1 MLTTSV
7 GLGMQLCSAPSVPSV
22 RCFKPSCSRH
32 THATGQCAL
41 AARLHLAVRPVPTRP
56 VAHRAEPSRAVP
68 RRRSPAAVRVR
79 PPPGR
84 CCCCASVPAGAVGRW
99 RGRASGLGQTVGIG
113 RRIGAPRADGITPGG
128 EPRIPHGWDLGGE
141 SERGGQEGGRERRV
155 LVDSHFRRYLSHR
168 ILGSL
173 IRGLLECV
181 HTGR

>member
-1 MLTTSV
+1 M
-7 GLGMQLCSAPSVPSV
+7 
-22 RCFKPSCSRH
+22 
-32 THATGQCAL
+32 
-41 AARLHLAVRPVPTRP
+41 
-56 VAHRAEPSRAVP
+56 
-68 RRRSPAAVRVR
+68 
-79 PPPGR
+79 
-84 CCCCASVPAGAVGRW
+84 
-99 RGRASGLGQTVGIG
+99 
-113 RRIGAPRADGITPGG
+113 PRADGITPGG